1 MIVGICGAIG
11 SGKDTVAQ
19 YICDSREY
27 VRVSMAAAL
36 KDAAAVVFGWDR
48 DMLEGLT
55 QEHRA
60 QREQPDPFWAEKLGI
75 PGFSPRMAL
84 QIVGTDLFRDHFH
97 PEIWVFAAER
107 KIMQATNVV
116 ISDIRFPNEIEMIRR
131 HGGQIWHVKRGD
143 DPVWW
148 QCAKNDVAGNAVPP
162 NTMGL
167 KYPNIH
173 FSEWAWTNTHFDI
186 VLHNDHSLAM
196 LYNHVEQV
204 LQYPGVIHNS

>member
-131 HGGQIWHVKRGD
+131 HGGQIWHVRRGD

-173 FSEWAWTNTHFDI
+173 FSEWAWANTYFDI